1 MKFYRYTRFVEQ
13 SNSRDNITVRRKL
26 GQSGLEVASLGL
38 GCVGLSNAYGPAD
51 PAEAIA
57 TLHRA
62 LDLGCN
68 LLDTAD
74 LYGAG
79 QNEILVGRAI
89 RDRREQAVVAT
100 KFGFIFSDAGQVLGR
115 DASPAYVRQAV
126 ERSLTR
132 LGIDTI
138 DLYTLHRVDP
148 NVPIEETVGAMADL
162 VAEGKIRGIGLSE
175 VSADLLRRAHATH
188 RITALQSEYSLWI
201 REPEREILPACLE
214 LEISFVAFAPL
225 GRGLFSGTLAPEEF
239 SESDFRRSLPRF
251 QPATL
256 AKSQT
261 LMGGLEDLATRKH
274 CTCSQLAL
282 SWILQ
287 KGDHMFAIPG
297 TRRQKHLEENLAAM
311 QIAWTA
317 SEMQEMDR
325 ISEAHQ
331 NLGERYAPGSPFASE

>member
-13 SNSRDNITVRRKL
+13 ANFINARRKL
-26 GQSGLEVASLGL
+26 GQTGLEVASLGL

-51 PAEAIA
+51 PVEAIA

-100 KFGFIFSDAGQVLGR
+100 KFGFIFNDAGQVLGR
-115 DASPAYVRQAV
+115 DGSPAYVRRAL

-132 LGIDTI
+132 LGIETI
-138 DLYTLHRVDP
+138 DLYTLHRSDP
-148 NVPIEETVGAMADL
+148 NVPIEETVGAMGDL
-162 VAEGKIRGIGLSE
+162 IAEGKIRGIGLSE
-175 VSADLLRRAHATH
+175 VSADQLRRAHVTH
-188 RITALQSEYSLWI
+188 PIAMLQSEYSLWF
-201 REPEREILPACLE
+201 REPEREMLPACLE
-214 LEISFVAFAPL
+214 LGVSFVAFAPL
-225 GRGLFSGTLAPEEF
+225 GRGLFSGRLAPEEF
-239 SESDFRRSLPRF
+239 TQSDFRRSLPRF
-251 QPATL
+251 QAANLVKSDTL
-256 AKSQT
+256 V
-261 LMGGLEDLATRKH
+261 GGLEGLAARKD
-274 CTCSQLAL
+274 CACSQLAL

-287 KGDHMFAIPG
+287 KGEHMLAIPG

-311 QIAWTA
+311 HMAWTP
-317 SEMQEMDR
+317 SEMEEMDR
-325 ISEAHQ
+325 ISDAHQ

>member
-1 MKFYRYTRFVEQ
+1 VEQ
-13 SNSRDNITVRRKL
+13 SNFNDDITVRRRL
-26 GQSGLEVASLGL
+26 GRRGLEVAGLGL

-51 PAEAIA
+51 PVEAIA

-74 LYGAG
+74 QYGAG

-100 KFGFIFSDAGQVLGR
+100 KFGFIFNDAGQVLGR
-115 DASPAYVRQAV
+115 DGSPAYVRQAV

-132 LGIDTI
+132 LGVDTI
-138 DLYTLHRVDP
+138 DLYTLHRVDAK
-148 NVPIEETVGAMADL
+148 VPIEETVGAMADL
-162 VAEGKIRGIGLSE
+162 VAEGKIRGVGLSE
-175 VSADLLRRAHATH
+175 VSADQLRRAHATH
-188 RITALQSEYSLWI
+188 RITAVQSEYSLWF
-201 REPEREILPACLE
+201 REPEREILPACQE
-214 LEISFVAFAPL
+214 LGVSFVAFAPL

-239 SESDFRRSLPRF
+239 SQSDFRRSLPRF
-251 QPATL
+251 QAATL
-256 AKSQT
+256 SRSQT
-261 LMGGLEDLATRKH
+261 LVNGLEALAAHKH

-287 KGDHMFAIPG
+287 KGEHMFAIPG

-311 QIAWTA
+311 HIAWTA